1 MDFFKIFEGLF
12 YLLILNFE
20 KFVST
25 FNSINLFSIWLI
37 LLIFSFFSILIFL
50 KLFGEIGIYVYSIIA
65 IIVANIQV
73 LKIVNFPF
81 FENPIAL
88 GTILFSST
96 FLCTDI
102 LTEYYGSKSARK
114 NILLSFSGFLL
125 FNLFILT
132 TLGLKPISEINVS
145 ENYSWAISVQGN
157 LLSIFLPLPTFF
169 VASMIAYLSS
179 QFFDVWMYEKI
190 SNFTKTKYLW
200 LRNNFSTLTSSLID
214 NTIFSVLAWI
224 ILNPNPL
231 DFNTVLFTFIL
242 GTYFLRI
249 FIAIFDTPFIYL
261 AKYFL
266 PNKINDKI

>member
-1 MDFFKIFEGLF
+1 MEFFKIFEGLF

-20 KFVST
+20 KFVFV
-25 FNSINLFSIWLI
+25 FNAIDIINVWLI
-37 LLIFSFFSILIFL
+37 LLILSFFSILIFL
-50 KLFGEIGIYVYSIIA
+50 KLFGEIGIYIYSIIA

-73 LKIVNFPF
+73 LKIVDFPF

-88 GTILFSST
+88 GTVLFSST

-125 FNLFILT
+125 FNLFMLI
-132 TLGLKPISEINVS
+132 TLGLKPISDINVG
-145 ENYSWAISVQGN
+145 ENYTWALSVQNN

-179 QFFDVWMYEKI
+179 QFFDVWIYEKI
-190 SNFTKTKYLW
+190 LNFTKTKFLW
-200 LRNNFSTLTSSLID
+200 LRNNLSTLASSLID

-224 ILNPNPL
+224 VLNPDPL
-231 DFNTVLFTFIL
+231 DFSTVLFTYIL
-242 GTYFLRI
+242 GTYILRI
-249 FIAIFDTPFIYL
+249 FISLLDTPFIYI
-261 AKYFL
+261 AKFFL
-266 PNKINDKI
+266 PNNYNE